1 MNATSE
7 WIITHCATPESQ
19 GVIATQITPIFQPPL
34 DRRQV
39 LVKTANFS
47 SLFPFELLTTFLVSC
62 MIFNHFIVWNV
73 MLYRI

>member
-7 WIITHCATPESQ
+7 WITTHCATPESQ

-34 DRRQV
+34 DRQV

-47 SLFPFELLTTFLVSC
+47 TLFPFELRFLEHSYYC
-62 MIFNHFIVWNV
+62 A
-73 MLYRI
+73 

>member
-39 LVKTANFS
+39 LVKQPISPLCFRLNFLQHS
-47 SLFPFELLTTFLVSC
+47 
-62 MIFNHFIVWNV
+62 
-73 MLYRI
+73 